1 MPMSPRLLRP
11 RASGQFDPRSIAGL
25 AAWYDAADSSTLF
38 DADTGGALVAANG
51 TVGRW
56 QDKSGN
62 GRHATQAI
70 ANNRPQR
77 QVNVF
82 SGRDALTFDGSNDA
96 LILSSN
102 VTMSGGASIIV
113 VSRKT
118 NSANQ
123 GGFHSLRGFV
133 SSNHHPFT
141 DGNAYDGFA
150 STARF
155 SFAQAYRSDV
165 YVWSVI
171 AGSQWTA
178 YANNSVLDQR
188 SYTSANQSSGSLQ
201 ALGAGS
207 TDASAVTGFWFA
219 GQICEVLIFTR
230 GISVLENTRLYNYL
244 KAKWGTA

>member
-1 MPMSPRLLRP
+1 
-11 RASGQFDPRSIAGL
+11 
-25 AAWYDAADSSTLF
+25 
-38 DADTGGALVAANG
+38 
-51 TVGRW
+51 
-56 QDKSGN
+56 
-62 GRHATQAI
+62 
-70 ANNRPQR
+70 
-77 QVNVF
+77 
-82 SGRDALTFDGSNDA
+82 
-96 LILSSN
+96 
-102 VTMSGGASIIV
+102 MSGGASIIV

-133 SSNHHPFT
+133 ASNHHPFT

-188 SYTSANQSSGSLQ
+188 SYTAANQSASSLQ
-201 ALGAGS
+201 VFGAGTADGS
-207 TDASAVTGFWFA
+207 GANSFWFQ
-219 GQICEVLIFTR
+219 GQICEVLVFTR
-230 GISVLENTRLYNYL
+230 GISVLENTRLYDYL